1 MGKSGHWEKF
11 GEHMFTSETPDEKTF
26 AVKPMNC
33 PGCVQI
39 FNQGLKAIE
48 IYL

>member
-1 MGKSGHWEKF
+1 MGKVWSL
-11 GEHMFTSETPDEKTF
+11 GEIRGTHVCYETPDEKTF

-39 FNQGLKAIE
+39 FNQV
-48 IYL
+48 